1 MTGMVKSNKTAEGFR
16 AMLPVLIILIAFV
29 GAAWVY
35 QIRARQAGI
44 SVFLIAAI
52 ERNDVREAAQ
62 ALAHGASPDTA
73 EAGNYTCLM
82 HETEHGNSEIVRL
95 LLAHGAD
102 VTQRDKTGKTALIY
116 ARERRQTEIVRLLEG
131 AGARR

>member
-1 MTGMVKSNKTAEGFR
+1 MVKSKAGESLR
-16 AMLPVLIILIAFV
+16 AMLPVLIILAAFV

-35 QIRARQAGI
+35 QVKAHQAGL
-44 SVFLIAAI
+44 SVFLIAAV
-52 ERNDVREAAQ
+52 ERDDAGEAAQ
-62 ALAHGASPDTA
+62 ALARGASPDAA

-102 VTQRDKTGKTALIY
+102 VRQRDKAGKTALMY
-116 ARERRQTEIVRLLEG
+116 ARERKQAEIASLLQR
-131 AGARR
+131 AGAKE